1 MATLTQKSQVTIPK
15 QFRVAV
21 GLKPGDEV
29 EFEVE
34 NDKVVLKKKARKLPF
49 EKWRG
54 CLGSLDTNA
63 IMDELRGG
71 FIVKKARRNDNR
83 S

>member
-29 EFEVE
+29 EFGIE
-34 NDKVVLKKKARKLPF
+34 KGAVVLKKKAKKLPF
-49 EKWRG
+49 EKWKG
-54 CLGSLDTNA
+54 YLKGIDSEK
-63 IMDELRGG
+63 IMKELRG
-71 FIVKKARRNDNR
+71 
-83 S
+83 

>member
-1 MATLTQKSQVTIPK
+1 MPTLTQKAQVTIPK

-21 GLKPGDEV
+21 GLEPGDEV
-29 EFEVE
+29 EFGLEE
-34 NDKVVLKKKARKLPF
+34 EKLVLWKKPKKLPF

-54 CLGSLDTNA
+54 CLGTLDTNT

-71 FIVKKARRNDNR
+71 IMVKARRK
-83 S
+83 

>member
-21 GLKPGDEV
+21 GLHPGDEV
-29 EFEVE
+29 EFSLEH
-34 NDKVVLKKKARKLPF
+34 NKVVLKKKAKKFPF

-54 CLGSLDTNA
+54 YLGQFRTDDL
-63 IMDELRGG
+63 MKELRG
-71 FIVKKARRNDNR
+71 
-83 S
+83 